1 MKSTKF
7 KIDETKGTYTVL
19 TPVTEKDILTMANQL
34 AKNRLAK
41 GNVIERPS
49 SAFIYLQTLMSKYER
64 EVFGSIFLNTQY
76 RIISFEELFYGTIN
90 AANIHPREV
99 VKRALELN
107 AAAIIFVHNHPSGD
121 SSPSD
126 ADVQITIVL
135 REALNL
141 IDVRVLDHIVVGANE
156 CVSMT
161 ECGLI

>member
-19 TPVTEKDILTMANQL
+19 TPVTEKDILAMANQL

-49 SAFIYLQTLMSKYER
+49 SAFIYLQTLMSQYER

>member
-7 KIDETKGTYTVL
+7 KIDEMNGTYTVL

-49 SAFIYLQTLMSKYER
+49 SAFIYLQTLMSQYER

-107 AAAIIFVHNHPSGD
+107 AAAIIFVHNPTFRS
-121 SSPSD
+121 
-126 ADVQITIVL
+126 
-135 REALNL
+135 
-141 IDVRVLDHIVVGANE
+141 
-156 CVSMT
+156 
-161 ECGLI
+161 

>member
-7 KIDETKGTYTVL
+7 KIDETNGTYTVL

-49 SAFIYLQTLMSKYER
+49 SAFIYLQTLKSQYER